1 MAQEALRNAPCL
13 YKVWTY
19 ILKYKVQGPFCFFC
33 FFCCLRNS
41 LFLRYA
47 HSDWAEVVRLVS
59 RSLVKLVWAVHQHV
73 DCPLRAESLLSALS
87 IHESWGRKENKLST
101 FTRRTQTPVYPCSTC
116 SLISLKDLIHLCAGT
131 VPHRLLCT
139 SRLVH
144 FPLCISVRRSVHLSP

>member
-19 ILKYKVQGPFCFFC
+19 ILEYKVQGPVFFL
-33 FFCCLRNS
+33 FVFCLRNS

-59 RSLVKLVWAVHQHV
+59 RSLVKLVWAVHQHA
-73 DCPLRAESLLSALS
+73 DCQLRAESLFSALS
-87 IHESWGRKENKLST
+87 IHESWGRKENKLSS

-139 SRLVH
+139 SKPVH
-144 FPLCISVRRSVHLSP
+144 FPLCISVHRSVHLSN